1 MKNIYKI
8 RILVFL
14 LLISLGLSGLAQNEA
29 IHNQGI
35 MEYEFV
41 NPAYHSFKD
50 YISVSAYNRIQWA
63 GKIEYSPKTY
73 ASNMYIPFIPGRL
86 GGSLNVMVEDLGL
99 RRMTDVKLGFCHNIQ
114 LFAGKHLSVGY
125 SAGIIQD
132 TYMMDRLRYY
142 PDEEVSFLATD
153 YTYASVAVGF
163 FYWSDRTYL
172 SLSSIAS
179 HLKGNMVSSDYLPG
193 LDFSAG
199 HLFLLSPFVKMMPTF
214 SIKYLNWDA
223 MNKANYK
230 NSLPTIYDLGVNVQ
244 LGTRVWIGTSC
255 RPKYAQ
261 TFTCDLRFS
270 KHIRMGYTYEMGI
283 GSGLNQF
290 DSHNVKMTISL
301 SPLKLKRSS
310 SLATTDE
317 EPASDDETTGLK
329 PITGE
334 PAVMSFFR

>member
-1 MKNIYKI
+1 
-8 RILVFL
+8 
-14 LLISLGLSGLAQNEA
+14 
-29 IHNQGI
+29 

-99 RRMTDVKLGFCHNIQ
+99 RRMTDVKLGFCHNIL

-132 TYMMDRLRYY
+132 HYMMDRIRYY
-142 PDEEVSFLATD
+142 PDEDMSFLATD

-179 HLKGNMVSSDYLPG
+179 HLKSNMVSSDYLPG

-214 SIKYLNWDA
+214 SFKYLNWDA
-223 MNKANYK
+223 VNKAQLQK
-230 NSLPTIYDLGVNVQ
+230 QPTNN
-244 LGTRVWIGTSC
+244 
-255 RPKYAQ
+255 
-261 TFTCDLRFS
+261 LRFGGECTAGYPGMDWHELPS
-270 KHIRMGYTYEMGI
+270 EIRADIYLRPAFFETYPHGLYLRDGYWQRLEP
-283 GSGLNQF
+283 
-290 DSHNVKMTISL
+290 V
-301 SPLKLKRSS
+301 R
-310 SLATTDE
+310 LAQCQ
-317 EPASDDETTGLK
+317 SDNFSWHT
-329 PITGE
+329 
-334 PAVMSFFR
+334 